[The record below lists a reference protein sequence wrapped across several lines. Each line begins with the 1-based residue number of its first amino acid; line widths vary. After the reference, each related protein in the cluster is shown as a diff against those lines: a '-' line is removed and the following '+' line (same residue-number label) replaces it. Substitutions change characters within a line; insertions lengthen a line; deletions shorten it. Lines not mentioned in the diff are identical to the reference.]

1 MKFIS
6 TVGKGGKGNSI
17 GGSGESPIT
26 NTPTLHKDPG
36 VYELK
41 MTSYTLNAVVS
52 KNQ

>member
-17 GGSGESPIT
+17 GGRGESPIT
-26 NTPTLHKDPG
+26 NTPTLHKGPG

-41 MTSYTLNAVVS
+41 TTSYTLNAVV
-52 KNQ
+52 